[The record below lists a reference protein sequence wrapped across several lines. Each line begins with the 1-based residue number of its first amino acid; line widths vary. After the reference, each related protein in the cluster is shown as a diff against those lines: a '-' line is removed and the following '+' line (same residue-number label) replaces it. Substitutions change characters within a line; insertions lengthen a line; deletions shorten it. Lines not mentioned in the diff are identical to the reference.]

1 MAGRFVVLP
10 HHYHLQIDFET
21 LRAESAGK
29 TDSYQGTGKT
39 DSYQGTVKTDSYQ
52 GTASA
57 VPYFP

>member
-21 LRAESAGK
+21 LRAESAVK
-29 TDSYQGTGKT
+29 TDSYQGTVKT